1 MGGANLM
8 AGPPPKP
15 DGQRRRTNAMVAMT
29 QLPNEGYQGPIP
41 EWPLRTCSK
50 AERERWNWIW
60 RTPQAAIW
68 IRAGITDVVARYVR
82 NCLVIEAADAAIN
95 VAGAYLVAEVRQQE
109 DRLGRSPMSML
120 RMRWEAAPD
129 AVDEV
134 RKEDTRRGTRRLRAI
149 DPTAVTAEEI

>member
-15 DGQRRRTNAMVAMT
+15 DDQRRRRNAVVAMT
-29 QLPNEGYQGPIP
+29 QLPAEGYKGPIP
-41 EWPLRTCSK
+41 AWPLGSVSRD
-50 AERERWNWIW
+50 ERDRWNWIW
-60 RTPQAAIW
+60 RTPQAAMW
-68 IRAGITDVVARYVR
+68 IRDGITDVVARYVR
-82 NCLVIEAADAAIN
+82 NCLALESQDVINI
-95 VAGAYLVAEVRQQE
+95 AGAHLFAEVRQQE

-120 RMRWEAAPD
+120 RMRWEATPD

-149 DPTAVTAEEI
+149 DPTTAAAEEI